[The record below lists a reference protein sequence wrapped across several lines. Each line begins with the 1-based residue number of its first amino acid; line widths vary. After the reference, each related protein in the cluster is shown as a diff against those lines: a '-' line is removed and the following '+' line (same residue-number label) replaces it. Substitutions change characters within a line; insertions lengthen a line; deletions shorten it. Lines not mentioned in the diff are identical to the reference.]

1 MQVSFLVHKMNEES
15 KGGTEGFTRK
25 RLRDKIASLSQS
37 QVRRATDA
45 LAMIWNYTK
54 EPPKPPKPPTTQPKS
69 AVHVTPTNLPN
80 WLRVQLALLK
90 SMTTGVFIDLQ
101 FYAYSKV
108 FKSLPLDPK
117 PLYASSIVIQK
128 LVPAISKRKSDGVSF
143 RSTLTCD
150 RRDDGDK
157 SPSSLPNGWTSR

>member
-54 EPPKPPKPPTTQPKS
+54 EPPKPPTTQPKS

-90 SMTTGVFIDLQ
+90 SMATGIFIDLQ

-108 FKSLPLDPK
+108 FNSLPLDPK

-128 LVPAISKRKSDGVSF
+128 LVPAISKRKPDRPSLHSP
-143 RSTLTCD
+143 LTCD
-150 RRDDGDK
+150 QRDDGDM

>member
-15 KGGTEGFTRK
+15 KGGAEGFTRK

-54 EPPKPPKPPTTQPKS
+54 EPPKPPTTPPKS
-69 AVHVTPTNLPN
+69 AVHVTPTKLPN

-90 SMTTGVFIDLQ
+90 SITTGIFIDLQ

-108 FKSLPLDPK
+108 FNSLPLDPK
-117 PLYASSIVIQK
+117 PLYASRIVIQN
-128 LVPAISKRKSDGVSF
+128 LVPAISKRKSDGASLC
-143 RSTLTCD
+143 STLTRD
-150 RRDDGDK
+150 QRDDGDK
-157 SPSSLPNGWTSR
+157 SPSSLPNGWTGR